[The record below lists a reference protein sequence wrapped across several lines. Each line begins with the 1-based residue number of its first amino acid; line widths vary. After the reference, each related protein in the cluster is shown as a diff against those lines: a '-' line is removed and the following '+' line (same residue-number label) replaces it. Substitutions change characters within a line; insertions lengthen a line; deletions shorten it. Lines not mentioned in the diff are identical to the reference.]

1 MTTDVLEK
9 HEAVSR
15 LLQVMAML
23 RNPEQGCPWD
33 LQQSIASLAP
43 YTLEEVY
50 EVVDAI
56 ENADMRQL
64 RDELGDLLFQ
74 IVFYAQIA
82 TEQGD
87 FDFQDIADAITEKLV
102 RRHPHVFPGGEFG
115 KYVSGEVITAS
126 EVVANWEMIKQEE
139 RNAKLRT
146 GDSAHQ
152 TSSILDDI
160 PRAMPALERARKLQK
175 RAANVGFDWTE
186 VAPVLAKLKEE
197 IAEFEF
203 ALQREGQE
211 RKTEELGDML
221 FAIVNIARH
230 CQIEP
235 EMALRGANRRFEA
248 RFRWIEQSL
257 SAQGRQPQQVS
268 LQELDELWEAAKQSG
283 L

>member
-1 MTTDVLEK
+1 MTADFSEK
-9 HEAVSR
+9 QDAVSR

-23 RNPEQGCPWD
+23 RNPENGCPWD

-56 ENADMRQL
+56 ENADLRQL

-82 TEQGD
+82 TEKGE
-87 FDFQDIADAITEKLV
+87 FDFQDIANAITEKLV

-115 KYVSGEVITAS
+115 RLVAGSEITADEVI
-126 EVVANWEMIKQEE
+126 VNWEMIKQEE
-139 RNAKLRT
+139 RNAKLAAST
-146 GDSAHQ
+146 SAEHS
-152 TSSILDDI
+152 SSILDDI

-175 RAANVGFDWTE
+175 RAANVGFDWSD
-186 VAPVLAKLKEE
+186 VAPVIAKLKEE
-197 IAEFEF
+197 IAEFEV
-203 ALQREGQE
+203 ALQQEGNE
-211 RKTEELGDML
+211 RMTEELGDML
-221 FAIVNIARH
+221 FALVNIARH

-235 EMALRGANRRFEA
+235 EMALRGANRRFET
-248 RFRWIEQSL
+248 RFRWIEQAL
-257 SAQGRQPQQVS
+257 REQGRQPQHAT
-268 LQELDELWEAAKQSG
+268 LQELDELWEAAKHSG

>member
-1 MTTDVLEK
+1 
-9 HEAVSR
+9 
-15 LLQVMAML
+15 MAML
-23 RNPEQGCPWD
+23 RNPDQGCPWD

-74 IVFYAQIA
+74 IVFYAQVA
-82 TEQGD
+82 AEQGE
-87 FDFQDIADAITEKLV
+87 FDFQDIANAITEKLV

-115 KYVSGEVITAS
+115 KLVSGDEITAAD
-126 EVVANWEMIKQEE
+126 VVVNWEMIKQEE
-139 RNAKLRT
+139 RNAKL
-146 GDSAHQ
+146 GSGAAAQQ
-152 TSSILDDI
+152 THSILDDI

-175 RAANVGFDWTE
+175 RAANVGFDWTNVE
-186 VAPVLAKLKEE
+186 PALAKLKEE
-197 IAEFEF
+197 IAEFEV
-203 ALQREGQE
+203 ALQREGND
-211 RKTEELGDML
+211 RMTEEFGDIL
-221 FAIVNIARH
+221 FALVNIARH

-248 RFRWIEQSL
+248 RFRWIERAL
-257 SAQGRQPQQVS
+257 SEQGRQPLQAT
-268 LQELDELWEAAKQSG
+268 LQELDELWEAAKHSG